1 MHVHDILKT
10 VSKFYGVEPEIVLSS
25 NRSQI
30 TCKVRDVWT
39 YILSK
44 GGRSTTDVSKITKRE
59 RSSVSH
65 SLIRTRRALKE
76 DDSFRQDVL
85 FLLNTTRQQ
94 RMQV

>member
-39 YILSK
+39 YILYNE
-44 GGRSTTDVSKITKRE
+44 GRSTTDVSKITKRE

-85 FLLNTTRQQ
+85 FLINITRQQ